1 MRTIPRFFFLLSLV
15 TLFVLS
21 GCESLEN
28 FNDAVSDGTGSAFER
43 PDYEDEKGDDAQK
56 ALEGK

>member
-1 MRTIPRFFFLLSLV
+1 MRTIPRFFLLLSLV
-15 TLFVLS
+15 TLFVSS

-28 FNDAVSDGTGSAFER
+28 FNDAVSDGTGSVFER